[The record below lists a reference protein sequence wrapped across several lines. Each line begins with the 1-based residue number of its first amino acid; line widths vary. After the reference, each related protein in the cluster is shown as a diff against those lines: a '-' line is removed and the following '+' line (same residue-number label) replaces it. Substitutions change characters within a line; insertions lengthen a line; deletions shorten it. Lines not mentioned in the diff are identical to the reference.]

1 MKHWIE
7 AARLRTLP
15 LSVSGILVGSLYA
28 LNNPTNKILTPTQ
41 VFDWRI
47 FILAILTTVG
57 FQVLSNFANDY
68 GDGVKGTDNEDRVGP
83 QRAIQSGVISPDA
96 MKKAMYLT
104 ALLTFLSAVLLIYIA
119 FTDKYLLFSLFFLIL
134 GIVAIASAIKYTVGD
149 SAYGYKGFGDVFV
162 FVFFGL
168 VSTLG
173 VNFLYS
179 KQFDWQ
185 LVLPACAIGMLS
197 AGVLNLNN
205 MRDELSDAKAG
216 KNTLVVKMGGQ
227 KAKIYHFFLVGGA
240 MVLVLIFAIIYNK
253 VGFRWDQYAFLA
265 AYFPLMR
272 HLRVVYLCDDNRRL
286 DPQLKVLALSTFL
299 LSLILALVMVF

>member
-47 FILAILTTVG
+47 FILAIMTTVG

>member
-104 ALLTFLSAVLLIYIA
+104 ALLTFLCAVLLIYIA

-240 MVLVLIFAIIYNK
+240 MILVLIFAIIYNK

-299 LSLILALVMVF
+299 LSAILALVMVF